1 MIETAGGGGVGAV
14 AAVSQSNT
22 RSNIKIAKLQIFDE
36 TAGKFSGFLTA
47 YKLFIRISMRE
58 AVVEEQIQCVLLY
71 IYRGAQQMFGK
82 RVFWKT

>member
-1 MIETAGGGGVGAV
+1 LIGTAEGVRVVAV

-36 TAGKFSGFLTA
+36 TAGKISGFLTA

-58 AVVEEQIQCVLLY
+58 AVVEEQIQWVLLY
-71 IYRGAQQMFGK
+71 I
-82 RVFWKT
+82 